1 MQEVA
6 VIVSNDNKEI
16 SDIEILDS
24 IKESGFR
31 NIFIHWESNEYN
43 EHNWAEQ
50 IEYINKIGLNI
61 VFAHLSYKG
70 INSIWEEGTTGDSL
84 VEKYMKDISDCKKHN
99 ISMVVMHLTSGKDAP
114 MYNEIGL
121 NRLHKIINHAKEQ
134 NVKVAFENTKIK
146 GYLEYVIDNIKDEN
160 VGICYDSGHC
170 HVHFNDEFDFDKFKD
185 RIFAV
190 HLHDNDKTDDLHLLA
205 FDGTIDWEETMK
217 NLKQANF
224 SGHITLESVYRY
236 EYLNL
241 TPLEFYKKS
250 YEVANKLANMYK
262 KI

>member
-70 INSIWEEGTTGDSL
+70 INSIWEEGTTGD
-84 VEKYMKDISDCKKHN
+84 
-99 ISMVVMHLTSGKDAP
+99 
-114 MYNEIGL
+114 
-121 NRLHKIINHAKEQ
+121 R
-134 NVKVAFENTKIK
+134 
-146 GYLEYVIDNIKDEN
+146 
-160 VGICYDSGHC
+160 
-170 HVHFNDEFDFDKFKD
+170 
-185 RIFAV
+185 
-190 HLHDNDKTDDLHLLA
+190 
-205 FDGTIDWEETMK
+205 
-217 NLKQANF
+217 
-224 SGHITLESVYRY
+224 
-236 EYLNL
+236 
-241 TPLEFYKKS
+241 
-250 YEVANKLANMYK
+250 
-262 KI
+262 